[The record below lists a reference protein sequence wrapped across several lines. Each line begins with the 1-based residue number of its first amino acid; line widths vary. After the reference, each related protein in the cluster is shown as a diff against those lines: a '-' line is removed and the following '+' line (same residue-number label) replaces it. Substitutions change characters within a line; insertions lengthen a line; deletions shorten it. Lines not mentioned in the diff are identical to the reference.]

1 MMLLIG
7 RKFRVSFRLH
17 LPSITKIF
25 QILLKLLI
33 NFVTFS
39 LASPTSHLSFLSWSF
54 VNSFFLELTAQ
65 TEIIDILNSLRP
77 GTAAGCDKVTMWSV
91 KESANFISEPL
102 THMVN
107 LFIES
112 GIVPDQMKI
121 ARVIRLFKS
130 GDNNLFTNYRSV
142 SVLPIF
148 PKLFERVVYNR
159 LIKYFD
165 KYDILFNN
173 QFGFRK
179 NHSPSLA
186 LLNLLDKITSAID
199 QEKYTTGVF
208 LDLSKAFHTVNH
220 SILFDKLEYYGIRG
234 LALEWIKNYFCNRVQ
249 YVEYDGTSSS
259 PGTIKCGVPQGSILG
274 PLFFLIYINDLC
286 NASNV
291 IDLVLFADDT
301 NLFFSHNDLSY
312 LMETINSEMIQ
323 LSNWFLANKLSIND
337 KKSNFMIFKPRQNRQ
352 KIDLKIEINSYRIE
366 QVREVVFLGV
376 IMDEHISWKPHKSSH
391 ISHIASKIS
400 KSIGII
406 SRSSFYLSK
415 SALLTLYYS
424 LFLPYI
430 QYCILVWGS
439 TYSSNL
445 NRIALLQKRVVRII
459 NKEKFDAHTDPIF
472 KELKILKLHDIYLF
486 HLGKFMYLFKII
498 FSHVLLAI

>member
-1 MMLLIG
+1 
-7 RKFRVSFRLH
+7 
-17 LPSITKIF
+17 
-25 QILLKLLI
+25 
-33 NFVTFS
+33 
-39 LASPTSHLSFLSWSF
+39 
-54 VNSFFLELTAQ
+54 
-65 TEIIDILNSLRP
+65 
-77 GTAAGCDKVTMWSV
+77 MWSV

-102 THMVN
+102 THIVN
-107 LFIES
+107 LSIES

-121 ARVIRLFKS
+121 ARVIPLFKS
-130 GDNNLFTNYRSV
+130 GDNNLFTNYRPV

-148 PKLFERVVYNR
+148 SKLLERVVYNR

-179 NHSPSLA
+179 NHSTSLA

-199 QEKYTTGVF
+199 QKKYTIGVF
-208 LDLSKAFHTVNH
+208 LDLSKAFDTVNH
-220 SILFDKLEYYGIRG
+220 AILFDKLEHYGIRG

-259 PGTIKCGVPQGSILG
+259 PRTIKCGVPQGSILG

-323 LSNWFLANKLSIND
+323 LSNWFLANKLSINV
-337 KKSNFMIFKPRQNRQ
+337 KKSNLMIFKPRQNRQ

-366 QVREVVFLGV
+366 QVRQVVFLGV
-376 IMDEHISWKPHKSSH
+376 ILDEHISWKPH

-406 SRSSFYLSK
+406 FRSSFYLSK
-415 SALLTLYYS
+415 HALLTLYYS
-424 LFLPYI
+424 LVLPYI

-472 KELKILKLHDIYLF
+472 KELKILKLDDIFLF
-486 HLGKFMYLFKII
+486 HLGKFMYLFQNNLLPRPFGNLILRTNEVHNYNTRSSNQNLFYVPFCRTNLRQFCVHYQGPFFFNTLNSDIRNASSVSQFKTFLKIY
-498 FSHVLLAI
+498 LLSRL